1 LVTSRDPRLLGA
13 VAYWLFD
20 AAVLWAMLH
29 AFGSSPAL
37 PVVALA
43 YLVGQVANTVPLPG
57 SVSGGTVGLL
67 IAFGSAPAVALPAV
81 LAYRAVSVWLPTPA
95 ALAAIPKL
103 RNTIA
108 RWVSEDQQP
117 EQAVAQPDFSVTPA
131 RLESS
136 FGLAA

>member
-1 LVTSRDPRLLGA
+1 MARDPRLLGA
-13 VAYWLFD
+13 VVYWLFD

-95 ALAAIPKL
+95 ALAAVPRL
-103 RNTIA
+103 RYTIT
-108 RWVSEDQQP
+108 RWPQEDSQP
-117 EQAVAQPDFSVTPA
+117 EADVARPDFSVPRA
-131 RLESS
+131 PLESS
-136 FGLAA
+136 LGVAA